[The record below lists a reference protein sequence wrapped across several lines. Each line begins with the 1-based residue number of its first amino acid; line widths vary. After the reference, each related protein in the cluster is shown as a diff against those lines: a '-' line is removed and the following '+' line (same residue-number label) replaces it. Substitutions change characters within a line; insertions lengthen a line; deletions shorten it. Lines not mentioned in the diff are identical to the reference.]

1 VVANGVG
8 DPSTHEFG
16 ATQLITNNQ
25 FDGTFDYATGLGR
38 YSDIVLNGKAAG
50 IGWLLAPTQIPTI
63 SGNTFSDNST
73 PIILRALDDDPSN
86 FPTVSQ
92 VDQILAAN
100 GDNNTPYA
108 YVINPT
114 TGLLRTDDPDL
125 GGGTTH
131 RFIVANSIDTINL
144 ALDTTPDAVFS
155 GQRGYMRNGDTVV
168 VQSGAAGIVT
178 SAIMVDNLTVKAT
191 AHSTDLNLT
200 LATQF
205 ADGSAIPNGGVHNIT
220 LADYAPGQGA
230 NVDVTGN
237 ALDNVITGNS
247 GDNAL
252 SGLGGKNT
260 LYGGG
265 GTDHARYRGSLP

>member
-1 VVANGVG
+1 
-8 DPSTHEFG
+8 
-16 ATQLITNNQ
+16 
-25 FDGTFDYATGLGR
+25 
-38 YSDIVLNGKAAG
+38 
-50 IGWLLAPTQIPTI
+50 
-63 SGNTFSDNST
+63 
-73 PIILRALDDDPSN
+73 
-86 FPTVSQ
+86 
-92 VDQILAAN
+92 
-100 GDNNTPYA
+100 YA

-125 GGGTTH
+125 GGGITH

-178 SAIMVDNLTVKAT
+178 SAIMVANLTVKAT

-252 SGLGGKNT
+252 SG
-260 LYGGG
+260 GGG
-265 GTDHARYRGSLP
+265 NDTLFGGAGTDTAVYRGSLIAGNITAIADADPVTPGDQAGWQVVAGAEGTDLLNGIEKVSDGAGHRFLLVGNGGYATDLAA